1 MKKILFLISSIVLIG
16 ILFTNCSDD
25 FLETRPSNAI
35 GSAELPKDPNALR
48 GLLKGTYK
56 YMQAFGTGAYTG
68 ATGQHD
74 DSGIISFMILQD
86 VLALDI
92 IAGPGGWY
100 TFTYQ
105 HYPSQRYS
113 NHRRA
118 TFWWNTSYGI
128 IKNCNAMIQA
138 AEGNTDPEFLN
149 ITAQA
154 KTLRAFAYHN
164 LVRQYRKTYR
174 LGHDGPGVP
183 LVLEPPVGD
192 PEIDSKPAGKLSD
205 VFKQITDDLNWAIEN
220 FGSIQRPTKGM
231 VNKNVAEGLLA
242 RVLLEMAYAPSESAK
257 FDQVITLAKSART
270 GFPLMSAADYG
281 GGFNT
286 IDNVE
291 WLWGHKQ
298 DAEGNISWPG
308 FYSFYDIEKSGR
320 FGYQNFLADTVFVN
334 MFDEND
340 GRKLFEWN
348 DLGNGY
354 DKYAIEKFVDKP
366 DRTGD
371 LPYLRAAE
379 LLLIEAE
386 AEVNKGNYNNAQKL
400 LDELRAKRITG
411 YQPEVALNNKN
422 DMLERIWIERRKE
435 LYGEGFALYDIM
447 RFGFFLGGTTKVQ
460 RGPYHLDFDNELRDI
475 PADNDKRYLREIP
488 DLEFDSNKAMDR
500 TKDQNER

>member
-1 MKKILFLISSIVLIG
+1 MKKIVFLIISIILSG
-16 ILFTNCSDD
+16 LLFTNCSDD
-25 FLETRPSNAI
+25 FLDTKPSDAI

-56 YMQAFGTGAYTG
+56 YMQSFGTGAYTG
-68 ATGQHD
+68 AEGQHD
-74 DSGIISFMILQD
+74 DAGIISFMIFQD

-128 IKNCNAMIQA
+128 IKNCNAIIQA
-138 AEGNTDPEFLN
+138 TEGNTDPEFLN
-149 ITAQA
+149 IAAQA
-154 KTLRAFAYHN
+154 RTLRAFAYHN

-183 LVLEPPVGD
+183 LVLEPPIGD
-192 PEIDSKPAGKLSD
+192 PEVDSKPAGKLSD
-205 VFKQITDDLNWAIEN
+205 VFKQIVDDLNWAIQN
-220 FGSIQRPTKGM
+220 FGTVARTTKGM
-231 VNKNVAEGLLA
+231 VNKSVAEGLLS
-242 RVLLEMAYAPSESAK
+242 RVLLEMAYAPNESAK
-257 FDQVITLAKSART
+257 FDQVITLAQSARA

-281 GGFNT
+281 GGFNS
-286 IDNVE
+286 IDNAE

-298 DAEGNISWPG
+298 DAEGNINWPG
-308 FYSFYDIEKSGR
+308 FYSFYDIEVSGR
-320 FGYQNFLADTVFVN
+320 AGYQNFLADTTFVN
-334 MFDEND
+334 MFDDND

-348 DLGNGY
+348 TKGNGY
-354 DKYAIEKFVDKP
+354 EKYAINKFIDKQ

-379 LLLIEAE
+379 LLLNEAE
-386 AEVNKGNYNNAQKL
+386 AQVNKGEYAKAQTL

-411 YQPEVALNNKN
+411 YQPEPALTDKN
-422 DMLERIWIERRKE
+422 AMLERIWIERRKE
-435 LYGEGFALYDIM
+435 LYGEGFALSDIM

-460 RGPYHLDFDNELRDI
+460 RGVYHNDFANELKDI

-488 DLEFDSNKAMDR
+488 DLEFDSNKAMNR
-500 TKDQNER
+500 ATDQNER